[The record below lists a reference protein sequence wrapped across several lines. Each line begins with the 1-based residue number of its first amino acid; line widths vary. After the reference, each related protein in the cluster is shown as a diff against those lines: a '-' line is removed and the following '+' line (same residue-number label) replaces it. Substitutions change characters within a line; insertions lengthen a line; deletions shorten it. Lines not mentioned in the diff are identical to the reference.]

1 MFEIIHNFKNAK
13 TKTFCLT
20 SDNKDIINEMKKTN
34 RRMEEYICH
43 AYI

>member
-1 MFEIIHNFKNAK
+1 MFEIIHNLKNAK

-34 RRMEEYICH
+34 WRMEEYICH